1 VNACSGGQTYDPEFD
16 TNNDGTIES
25 NDLIEITTGVK
36 KPPSGKKVGK
46 IIFTP
51 TEIADKLY
59 LPDSTGDIGS
69 LTITLNR
76 PGMFFW
82 RVLNQ

>member
-1 VNACSGGQTYDPEFD
+1 MMAPLNRMTLLKSRRELKSHRAA
-16 TNNDGTIES
+16 
-25 NDLIEITTGVK
+25 
-36 KPPSGKKVGK
+36 KKVGK